1 MLEVYTDNVFEYVG
15 NVKNVA
21 KYIGIS
27 PQTLYNIRSGTARW
41 LPNKA
46 TCDIVVDGLN
56 VYTKRPPTSEKTPVK
71 ERDIEV
77 GFKITVKGV
86 EYEIKDIKK
95 TDNGYI
101 YTINDLQIETRV
113 KITAYNTLYIYIV
126 RAIRKAAKYD
136 NS

>member
-46 TCDIVVDGLN
+46 TCDFVVDGLN
-56 VYTKRPPTSEKTPVK
+56 IYKKRPLTKEKTPVK
-71 ERDIEV
+71 KQDIEV
-77 GFKITVKGV
+77 GFKITIRGV
-86 EYEIKDIKK
+86 EYEVKDIKK

-101 YTINDLQIETRV
+101 YTINNLQIETRI